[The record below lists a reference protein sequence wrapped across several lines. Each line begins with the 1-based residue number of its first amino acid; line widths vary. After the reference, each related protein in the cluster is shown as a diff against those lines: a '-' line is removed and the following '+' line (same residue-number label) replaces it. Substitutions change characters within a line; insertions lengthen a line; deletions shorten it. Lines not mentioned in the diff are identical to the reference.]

1 METATTTNNLRDK
14 NLKDLH
20 DEEGSQTMKKS
31 IFHSVKF
38 YVFCQAL
45 INLSY
50 LVLGAYLKSV
60 ITSIEKRFQVSSMF
74 VWFAPKLVY

>member
-1 METATTTNNLRDK
+1 METATTSNLGDD
-14 NLKDLH
+14 NLNDIND
-20 DEEGSQTMKKS
+20 DEEQEQTKKS

-60 ITSIEKRFQVSSMF
+60 ITSIEKRFQVGLSF
-74 VWFAPKLVY
+74 VCSF

>member
-1 METATTTNNLRDK
+1 MDETIENLRET
-14 NLKDLH
+14 NLKNVKPVI
-20 DEEGSQTMKKS
+20 QQKTKKS

-38 YVFCQAL
+38 YVLCQGL

-60 ITSIEKRFQVSSMF
+60 ITSIEKRFQVSFTSLVPYAF
-74 VWFAPKLVY
+74 FLVYR